1 MEQQEERDLSDR
13 PSVLSSSSAG
23 RSVGLCCAAMLRAF
37 PPKGT
42 LTLTAEEGTS
52 VAAKEGGGTRRRRRP
67 HSERPT
73 SNGGSKNI
81 SPSSRAC
88 ACEKEP
94 SDLGTTII
102 KV

>member
-1 MEQQEERDLSDR
+1 MEQQERDLSDR
-13 PSVLSSSSAG
+13 PSYLPPPPVG
-23 RSVGLCCAAMLRAF
+23 RSVLRCDAAGF
-37 PPKGT
+37 P
-42 LTLTAEEGTS
+42 AEGNTDTDSRRGNERRG
-52 VAAKEGGGTRRRRRP
+52 EGGGTRRRRRP

-88 ACEKEP
+88 ACGKEP